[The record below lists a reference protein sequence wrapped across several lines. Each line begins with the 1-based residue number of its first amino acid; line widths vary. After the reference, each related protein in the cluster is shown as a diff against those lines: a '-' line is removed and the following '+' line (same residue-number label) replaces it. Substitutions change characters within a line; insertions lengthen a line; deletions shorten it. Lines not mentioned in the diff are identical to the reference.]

1 MGSQCYD
8 PSWFLVNQKLIKVQ
22 PINLLLTKS
31 QVGKGALWLG
41 SVKFS
46 YPRAFLEFRNF
57 NMAMVSRETLESWNN
72 NSRKI
77 KHCFVNLNQH
87 NSCKKV

>member
-31 QVGKGALWLG
+31 QVGKGALWLYGENFLASG
-41 SVKFS
+41 SF
-46 YPRAFLEFRNF
+46 
-57 NMAMVSRETLESWNN
+57 
-72 NSRKI
+72 
-77 KHCFVNLNQH
+77 
-87 NSCKKV
+87 